1 MNFFKGEFANQN
13 YCIAAGNCRSIKVF
27 SANFVELNNIAA
39 PFYIDEQ
46 FDDQVEGFEN
56 HSISNTSQSLPI
68 DVADVFPNLV
78 TYSFI
83 NAGVI
88 EISLD
93 NFRNLVALEVIAL
106 NGNEIIIVQ
115 WDTFNHTTGL
125 RELNLSDNKISFLNE
140 NILASV
146 QKLEKFWIANNFLS
160 NNFPKSR
167 YSPTLKEI
175 NLSDNGITEIRDN
188 IFQTCNDLEI
198 INLSLNGITFLN
210 SDNFLNKPNLMS
222 VDLTGNSCID
232 EVFNGSNGT
241 RFTEVD
247 LSLLINAASMCNVT
261 QSTTTLIP
269 APPP

>member
-1 MNFFKGEFANQN
+1 MNLFKGEFANQN

-27 SANFVELNNIAA
+27 LTNSIQINNIGA

-56 HSISNTSQSLPI
+56 HFISNMSQLLPI
-68 DVADVFPNLV
+68 DVVDVFPNIV
-78 TYSFI
+78 TYTFI
-83 NAGVI
+83 NAGVP

-93 NFRNLVALEVIAL
+93 NFRNLVALEVITL
-106 NGNEIIIVQ
+106 NGNEIVTVQ
-115 WDTFNHTTGL
+115 WDTFNHTTSL

-167 YSPTLKEI
+167 YSPLLIEI
-175 NLSDNGITEIRDN
+175 NLSHNRITEIRDN

-198 INLSLNGITFLN
+198 IILSLNEIIFLN

-222 VDLTGNSCID
+222 VDLTGNICID
-232 EVFNGSNGT
+232 KVFNGSNGT
-241 RFTEVD
+241 RFTTDD
-247 LSLLINAASMCNVT
+247 LNILLNETSMCNVT
-261 QSTTTLIP
+261 QTTTTLIP

>member
-1 MNFFKGEFANQN
+1 MNSIKGEFASQN

-27 SANFVELNNIAA
+27 LTNSIQINNIGA

-56 HSISNTSQSLPI
+56 HFISNMSQSLPI
-68 DVADVFPNLV
+68 DVTDVFPNLV

-83 NAGVI
+83 NAGVT

-106 NGNEIIIVQ
+106 NGNEIETIQ
-115 WDTFNHTTGL
+115 WDTFNHTTNL
-125 RELNLSDNKISFLNE
+125 RELNLNNNKISFFNE
-140 NILASV
+140 YILAPV
-146 QKLEKFWIANNFLS
+146 QKLEKFWISNNSLS

-175 NLSDNGITEIRDN
+175 NLSDNAITEIHDN

-222 VDLTGNSCID
+222 VDLTGNICID
-232 EVFNGSNGT
+232 EVFSGSNRT
-241 RFTEVD
+241 RFTEDD
-247 LSLLINAASMCNVT
+247 LNLLINAANMCNVT